1 MNKKRFILLSL
12 IIILSLSLMN
22 CGGKI
27 QNSNPDI
34 QVLLTIQNAFVKIAE
49 QAKPAVVGITAH
61 NVRNPLDNSR
71 PWGKTIPMTN
81 GSGFIYRKDGYILT
95 NDHVVDSAEEI
106 NVSLLDGR
114 KFKAKIVGVDPNT
127 DIAVIKIDVEE
138 ELPTLKLTNSDEI
151 KVGQFAIAIGNPFG
165 LNYSV
170 TTGIVSGKGRD
181 LRYYFGNFITYHD
194 FIQTD
199 AWINRGNSGGPLLNI
214 QGEVI
219 GMNSMIR
226 ADSQGSV
233 RFSGA
238 GFSISANM
246 LQNIGEQLIAKGQ
259 INRGWLG
266 IRMREEDDGVKV
278 SEAIKGN
285 PAELSGIQSGD
296 VIIEYNGQPIRTAKE
311 LQWTVANTEA
321 GEVVDI
327 KVRRAEKVEILKVR
341 VGEMPARYKGQ
352 NEASQAMVKLGMLVH
367 ELTDTHI
374 KRFSHIEE
382 GAQGAIVQDIDPDG
396 LAAKNGIRTGDLITV
411 INGKKIHNVEECKRA
426 LDTAVEKKIIN
437 ITVKT
442 SSDDDKPQEKNVT
455 IKILE

>member
-1 MNKKRFILLSL
+1 MSRKLIVLLGIITISLSL
-12 IIILSLSLMN
+12 IN
-22 CGGKI
+22 CSSRRSI
-27 QNSNPDI
+27 QNPNSDI
-34 QVLLTIQNAFVKIAE
+34 QTLQTIENAFVRISE
-49 QAKPAVVGITAH
+49 QAIPAVVGITAR

-71 PWGKTIPMTN
+71 PWRETIPMTN
-81 GSGFIYRKDGYILT
+81 GSGFIYRKDGYIFT

-106 NVSLLDGR
+106 NVALIDGR
-114 KFKAKIVGVDPNT
+114 EFKAGIVGVDPNT
-127 DIAVIKIDVEE
+127 DIALIKIDVKE
-138 ELPTLKLTNSDEI
+138 ELPTLKLSDSDEV

-165 LNYSV
+165 LNHSV

-181 LRYYFGNFITYHD
+181 LRYYSGDLITYHD

-226 ADSQGSV
+226 ADRQSSM
-233 RFSGA
+233 RFTGA

-246 LQNIGEQLIAKGQ
+246 LKDIGEQLITKGR

-266 IRMREEDDGVKV
+266 IRMQENDEGVKV

-285 PAELSGIQSGD
+285 PAEASGIQSGD
-296 VIIEYNGQPIRTAKE
+296 LIIEYNSQPVRTTKE
-311 LQWTVANTEA
+311 LQWAVANTKA

-327 KVRRAEKVEILKVR
+327 KVRRGEREEVLKVR
-341 VGEMPARYKGQ
+341 VGEMPARYTGQ
-352 NEASQAMVKLGMLVH
+352 TETSPAMLKLGILVH

-374 KRFSHIEE
+374 RRFSHLEE
-382 GAQGAIVQDIDPDG
+382 GDQGALVQDIDPDG
-396 LAAKNGIRTGDLITV
+396 LVAKSGIRTGDLITV
-411 INGKKIHNVEECKRA
+411 INGKKIHNVEECTRA
-426 LDTAVEKKIIN
+426 LETAIKKEAVN

-442 SSDDDKPQEKNVT
+442 SSDDDRPQEKKVT
-455 IKILE
+455 VKIR